1 VVLYVLRL
9 LIPEPLPRNEG
20 LLRTVEIRIPPG
32 ILNPDFPEDPQMA
45 PAVVGGNVETS
56 QRLVDTLLKALEVA
70 SCSQGTM
77 NNVLFGNQ
85 TFGYYETVCG
95 GCGAGPDYDGAS
107 AVHSH
112 MTNTAITD
120 PELLEQRYPVRLE
133 RFAIRQGS
141 GGHGRFRGGE
151 GVVRE
156 LTFLEPVSVSIV
168 SQHRTE
174 GPYGMA
180 GGESGSPGRQW
191 LETMAGDTV
200 ELEAVGGC
208 EATPGDRLVLETPG
222 GGGWGRPA
230 AKEEGSGE

>member
-1 VVLYVLRL
+1 V
-9 LIPEPLPRNEG
+9 
-20 LLRTVEIRIPPG
+20 
-32 ILNPDFPEDPQMA
+32 
-45 PAVVGGNVETS
+45 
-56 QRLVDTLLKALEVA
+56 
-70 SCSQGTM
+70 
-77 NNVLFGNQ
+77 
-85 TFGYYETVCG
+85 
-95 GCGAGPDYDGAS
+95 AS

-133 RFAIRQGS
+133 RFAIRRGS
-141 GGHGRFRGGE
+141 GGRGRFRGGE

-174 GPYGMA
+174 GPYGME
-180 GGESGSPGRQW
+180 GGEAGSPGRQR
-191 LETMAGDTV
+191 LVRAAGDTV

-208 EATPGDRLVLETPG
+208 EAAFGDRLVLETPG

-230 AKEEGSGE
+230 TKEEGSGE